1 MSWWLKEKA
10 EIVIIII
17 IIDGRR
23 EGKERLLIFTFTF
36 VLSDAHL
43 SLAPHILLLRHC
55 HVRRVMFGTCK
66 FRPDYI
72 LLISLSPTLLK
83 GMRQMRHRE
92 TCIRCRKEEIGPLPF
107 LMMPGRLSP
116 ILLLAGCSLW
126 SIPCS
131 SPGVGIKVGESDE
144 NDELLLMIG
153 ESVWHMTRETWK
165 MDEEHSRYNR

>member
-1 MSWWLKEKA
+1 MSETENEL
-10 EIVIIII
+10 VIKRK
-17 IIDGRR
+17 GRDR
-23 EGKERLLIFTFTF
+23 RRHHHRRKTKKRKGKERLLIFTFTF

-43 SLAPHILLLRHC
+43 SLAPHILLLRHCRC

-83 GMRQMRHRE
+83 GMRQMQQTHRE
-92 TCIRCRKEEIGPLPF
+92 TCIRCRRKEIGPLPF

-131 SPGVGIKVGESDE
+131 SPGVGIRVGESDE
-144 NDELLLMIG
+144 NDELLLIG
-153 ESVWHMTRETWK
+153 ESV
-165 MDEEHSRYNR
+165 